1 MPKLNETFDATQY
14 EVKQVFEPLPSGWY
28 NVAVT
33 GSDTFLTKSGT
44 ECLKLELTV
53 LDGEHA
59 NRKLWENLNL
69 WHTNPTAVQIAQ
81 QTLAAICTSINRT
94 RIQDTEELHGR
105 PLQAKVSVDTD
116 PTYGVRNSIKGWRA
130 ADGKVTPIQSAQPAT
145 SSAPEAQPAAKAT
158 PPWLKRG

>member
-1 MPKLNETFDATQY
+1 MPKLPEAFDATQH
-14 EVKQVFEPLPSGWY
+14 EVRQAFDPLPAGWY

-53 LDGEHA
+53 LDGEHV

-94 RIQDTEELHGR
+94 RIGDTEELHGQ
-105 PLQAKVSVDTD
+105 PLQAKVAVETD
-116 PTYGVRNSIKGWRA
+116 PTYGSRNAIKGWRA
-130 ADGKVTPIQSAQPAT
+130 ADGKVTPIQ
-145 SSAPEAQPAAKAT
+145 QPAATSAPAAQAAKT
-158 PPWLKRG
+158 PPWLKRS